1 MGSLVAAPS
10 LVAALVLAAPQDVL
24 AQSAPFCL
32 KSALGAV
39 SCTYHTMILCEQA
52 KQPNSRDQCI
62 PRFQADETTGRST
75 APLGSPR
82 QPGIAP
88 AIDAIP
94 AR

>member
-1 MGSLVAAPS
+1 L
-10 LVAALVLAAPQDVL
+10 LAAPQAVL

-62 PRFQADETTGRST
+62 PRFQADETTGSSG
-75 APLGSPR
+75 APLRPR
-82 QPGIAP
+82 QPGTTLPVINP
-88 AIDAIP
+88 SP

>member
-1 MGSLVAAPS
+1 MRNLVGAPS
-10 LVAALVLAAPQDVL
+10 LIAALVLAAPQAVL

-75 APLGSPR
+75 APLGGPR

>member
-1 MGSLVAAPS
+1 MRNLVGAPS
-10 LVAALVLAAPQDVL
+10 LIAALLFAAPQAVV

-75 APLGSPR
+75 APLGGPR

>member
-1 MGSLVAAPS
+1 MRNLVGAPS
-10 LVAALVLAAPQDVL
+10 LIAALLLAAPQAVL

-52 KQPNSRDQCI
+52 KQPRSRDHI

-75 APLGSPR
+75 APLGGPR

>member
-1 MGSLVAAPS
+1 MRNLVVAPS
-10 LVAALVLAAPQDVL
+10 LIAALVLAAPQGVL

-75 APLGSPR
+75 SPLGGPR

>member
-1 MGSLVAAPS
+1 MRNLVAAQP
-10 LVAALVLAAPQDVL
+10 LIAALVLAAPQAVL

-32 KSALGAV
+32 KRALGAV

-52 KQPNSRDQCI
+52 KQPHSRDQCI

-75 APLGSPR
+75 APTR